1 MSKFL
6 QVRDRTITTEKVI
19 TLLANYQMLP
29 QFLREVIVDQAIASV
44 TCTLEEKASA
54 CQKFYEN
61 YQLTSESEVQE
72 WLELYEMTL
81 EDLEGLAMREQRIKK
96 FKQITWSHK
105 VESYFL
111 CRKSLLDKVVYS
123 LIQIKNLGVANE
135 LYFRIQEGEQSF
147 SELARKYSE
156 GTEAQTG
163 GMVGPVQLS
172 KIPRTLAQMLRVSQT
187 GQLWPPIRL
196 GEYII
201 IVRLEQLI
209 PAQLDEFM
217 RQKLVDELFEN
228 WLQEQLVELTNN
240 GLISLN

>member
-6 QVRDRTITTEKVI
+6 QVRDQTITTEKVI

-44 TCTLEEKASA
+44 TCTADEKASA
-54 CQKFYEN
+54 SQQFYEK
-61 YQLTSESEVQE
+61 YQLTSESERHE
-72 WLELYEMTL
+72 WLELYDMTPEEL
-81 EDLEGLAMREQRIKK
+81 EALAMREQRIEK
-96 FKQITWSHK
+96 FKRATWGHK

-111 CRKSLLDKVVYS
+111 RRKSSLDKVVYS
-123 LIQIKNLGVANE
+123 LIQTKDLGVANE

-147 SELARKYSE
+147 SKLAREYSI
-156 GTEAQTG
+156 GAEAQTDG
-163 GMVGPVQLS
+163 LVGPVQLS
-172 KIPRTLAQMLRVSQT
+172 KIPRTLAQILRVSQT
-187 GQLWPPIRL
+187 GQLWPPTHL
-196 GEYII
+196 GEWIV

-217 RQKLVDELFEN
+217 RQQLLDELFET